1 MRKQKG
7 FSLIELLIVV
17 AIILIIA
24 AIAIPNLL
32 AARKSANESSAA
44 GSLRTMNTT
53 QVNFNTQFPLVGFAG
68 TPGSGA
74 SALTQLGPGAGD
86 CAGANLIDNQLAAG
100 VKSGYQFAPEAAGPA
115 GVLYYNSV
123 NNPSNTSACNPGV
136 TVTDY
141 AFGATPSSTSVGH
154 RAFCTDVSAV
164 IKQDNPPP
172 PALGSGTTCAQTLAG
187 VGNVSNL

>member
-1 MRKQKG
+1 MKKQKG

-44 GSLRTMNTT
+44 GSLRTINTT

-74 SALTQLGPGAGD
+74 SALAQLGPGPGD
-86 CAGANLIDNQLAAG
+86 CTGAQLIDNQLAAG
-100 VKSGYQFAPEAAGPA
+100 VKSGYQFAPQAAGPTGPYFNA
-115 GVLYYNSV
+115 VA
-123 NNPSNTSACNPGV
+123 NPSNTTPCNAGL

-141 AFGATPSSTSVGH
+141 AFSATPASTSVGH

-172 PALGSGTTCAQTLAG
+172 PALGSGATCATTAAG

>member
-44 GSLRTMNTT
+44 GTLRTLNTT

-68 TPGSGA
+68 GA
-74 SALTQLGPGAGD
+74 GGGTALRQLGPGAGD
-86 CAGANLIDNQLAAG
+86 CNGANLVDNQVAAG
-100 VKSGYQFAPEAAGPA
+100 VKSGYLIAPEAAGPA
-115 GVLYYNSV
+115 GAVYYSV
-123 NNPSNTSACNPGV
+123 VANPSNLACNAGA

-141 AFGATPSSTSVGH
+141 AFSATPSSTSVGH

-172 PALGSGTTCAQTLAG
+172 PALGVGATCAVTLAG

>member
-44 GSLRTMNTT
+44 GSLRTLNTT

-68 TPGSGA
+68 GA
-74 SALTQLGPGAGD
+74 GGGTALVQLGPGTGA
-86 CAGANLIDNQLAAG
+86 CNGANLIDNQLAAG
-100 VKSGYQFAPEAAGPA
+100 VKSGYTVVNEAAGPA
-115 GVLYYNSV
+115 GVVYYNV
-123 NNPSNTSACNPGV
+123 VANPANTTACNAGQ

-141 AFGATPSSTSVGH
+141 AFSATPASTSVGH

-172 PALGSGTTCAQTLAG
+172 PALGVGATCATTLAG